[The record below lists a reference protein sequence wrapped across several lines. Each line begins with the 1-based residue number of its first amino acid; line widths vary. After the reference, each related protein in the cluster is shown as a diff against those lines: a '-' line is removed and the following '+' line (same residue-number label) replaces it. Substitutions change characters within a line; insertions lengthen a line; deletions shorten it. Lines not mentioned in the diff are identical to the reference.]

1 MRYFREITRNFYIKE
16 VLYIPIKKSTPL
28 LWPNLRPTPE
38 DHDLKS
44 LEFTLTQ
51 SQLNF
56 EKTIFEKYQEILNN
70 SNFIS
75 LRRV

>member
-16 VLYIPIKKSTPL
+16 VLYIPIKKINPL
-28 LWPNLRPTPE
+28 IVAQ
-38 DHDLKS
+38 LKS

>member
-16 VLYIPIKKSTPL
+16 VLYIPIKKINPL
-28 LWPNLRPTPE
+28 IVAQPSAYSRRSRSE
-38 DHDLKS
+38 S